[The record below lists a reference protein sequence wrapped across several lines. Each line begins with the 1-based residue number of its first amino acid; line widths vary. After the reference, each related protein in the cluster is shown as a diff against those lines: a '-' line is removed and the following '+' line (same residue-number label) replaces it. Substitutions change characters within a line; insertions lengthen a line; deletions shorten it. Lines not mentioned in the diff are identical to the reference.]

1 MAAPEAGTF
10 IAAAGGSLRKRR
22 LSLDAQ
28 ARLWAHALHAGAD
41 GLVEVAAGRRRA
53 DGSLAMRSRAAAD
66 HFPAA
71 GDRGALVRLVRRH
84 RERGEEVFCTPLTRR
99 RPRSGKAGE
108 VLPGRI
114 VWVDIDQSARL
125 ERLRSFPHRPH
136 LVVYSGSGGAHAYW
150 LLADRL
156 RPEAVEEANRKLAH
170 RLGADL
176 AVTDRARIMRVPGS
190 FNHKAG
196 RACRLAFCDPARA
209 PIPADR
215 LVAGLTDP
223 DPPPP
228 PPSAADR
235 RRHAAMIAS
244 NEAAQVTSPA
254 YYRDLDSFHREDPRR
269 GRSRQS
275 DFGVWHGE
283 GATLR
288 SIWLEQTGEL
298 YGLTLT
304 GSDAGRVRLLASLPP
319 SGHPYPRRS
328 DLIAEAALAG
338 WAERSG
344 RPRSLA
350 WLERRLGEVRQ
361 ARLEPIDWTVV
372 CANPGCP
379 RH

>member
-1 MAAPEAGTF
+1 MASPGAGTF
-10 IAAAGGSLRKRR
+10 LARPGGNLVQRR
-22 LSLDAQ
+22 LTPDGQ
-28 ARLWAHALHAGAD
+28 ARLWAHALHAGAG
-41 GLVEVAAGRRRA
+41 GLVELAAGRRRA
-53 DGSLAMRSRAAAD
+53 DGSLAMRSRSAAD
-66 HFPAA
+66 HFPPA
-71 GDRGALVRLVRRH
+71 GDLEALVRLVRRH

-99 RPRSGKAGE
+99 RPRSGKEGE

-209 PIPADR
+209 PIPVAR

-228 PPSAADR
+228 PPSAAER
-235 RRHAAMIAS
+235 RRHAAMIAGD
-244 NEAAQVTSPA
+244 EAARVPPPA
-254 YYRDLDSFHREDPRR
+254 YFRALAGVEVPERGGHVPCPLPDHRDQLASCMVYREPAHGWRCYGCAR
-269 GRSRQS
+269 G
-275 DFGVWHGE
+275 
-283 GATLR
+283 GA
-288 SIWLEQTGEL
+288 I
-298 YGLTLT
+298 Y
-304 GSDAGRVRLLASLPP
+304 DLASLLEGGPW
-319 SGHPYPRRS
+319 GR
-328 DLIAEAALAG
+328 DLRGEDFR
-338 WAERSG
+338 EVKG
-344 RPRSLA
+344 RVH
-350 WLERRLGEVRQ
+350 RRLG
-361 ARLEPIDWTVV
+361 LEPPTAD
-372 CANPGCP
+372 
-379 RH
+379 RLQQR